1 MKQKDKDEENGVI
14 EFFERAKKNARALD
28 EEVKAEKESVKVEKE
43 FIKVDKENLT
53 TMEEKPQPFA
63 HDPVTGDEINLDVVK
78 REEHHAPGVYSEHHE
93 VVEVKKKLEP
103 KYDYTAEYA
112 FKEKDKS

>member
-1 MKQKDKDEENGVI
+1 MRSDDG
-14 EFFERAKKNARALD
+14 FEPATVVN
-28 EEVKAEKESVKVEKE
+28 
-43 FIKVDKENLT
+43 NH
-53 TMEEKPQPFA
+53 PFA

-103 KYDYTAEYA
+103 KYDYNAEFA
-112 FKEKDKS
+112 FKEKEK